1 MSPFSVCYFSFTYT
15 SSNFFPF
22 SFFSRNLFTLEAK
35 KKLCVLGQNIIINQ
49 YVHIFSVYYTV
60 AIVQVEL
67 RLFLYGW
74 GLLYYMCVFFALICW
89 FENYQYIWQYQQ
101 IYLFLVNEIIYL
113 KNPGISDPC
122 LLCFSCSH
130 NFQTTLDIATCETS
144 FLSLLLLLSL
154 HCFTESLSSLQLSLI
169 SENTEI
175 VPSGRAVCN

>member
-1 MSPFSVCYFSFTYT
+1 MSL
-15 SSNFFPF
+15 FFPLLLLFYIYFLKFLSF
-22 SFFSRNLFTLEAK
+22 SLFFSKSIHFR
-35 KKLCVLGQNIIINQ
+35 GQNEIMCFRLEYIINQ
-49 YVHIFSVYYTV
+49 YVHIFLVHHTV
-60 AIVQVEL
+60 AAIIQVEL
-67 RLFLYGW
+67 RLFLFGW
-74 GLLYYMCVFFALICW
+74 GLLYYICVFFALICW
-89 FENYQYIWQYQQ
+89 FENYQNIWQYQQ

-175 VPSGRAVCN
+175 VPS